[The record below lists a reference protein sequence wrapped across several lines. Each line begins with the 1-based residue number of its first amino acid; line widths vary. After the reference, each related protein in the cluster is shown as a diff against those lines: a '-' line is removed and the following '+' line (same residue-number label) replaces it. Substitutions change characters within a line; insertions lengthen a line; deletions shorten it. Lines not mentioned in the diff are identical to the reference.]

1 MKLRISVIPELCGP
15 VSVGTIDLIKII
27 RDQCN
32 LGLAEAKAYVD
43 DAVFGGEIVEI
54 PLASDVDGPALIH
67 GIETL
72 ETPATITA
80 DLIE

>member
-1 MKLRISVIPELCGP
+1 MEKRPSH
-15 VSVGTIDLIKII
+15 
-27 RDQCN
+27 
-32 LGLAEAKAYVD
+32 GLSSPCETNALKAYVD